1 MSFSFVMVY
10 FFGDSSSKQ
19 LPYSSLD
26 PTGTTTQAVSEAS
39 KTVPTRRSENTLA
52 GCLFMVKR
60 GGVFIFI
67 LLSFCFGVVLLL
79 CMGTFQLD
87 ARFYDIHPRMID

>member
-1 MSFSFVMVY
+1 MSFSFVMMY
-10 FFGDSSSKQ
+10 YSGDSTCSLSSKKR
-19 LPYSSLD
+19 PYSSLD

-79 CMGTFQLD
+79 NMYGYISAWCKIL
-87 ARFYDIHPRMID
+87 